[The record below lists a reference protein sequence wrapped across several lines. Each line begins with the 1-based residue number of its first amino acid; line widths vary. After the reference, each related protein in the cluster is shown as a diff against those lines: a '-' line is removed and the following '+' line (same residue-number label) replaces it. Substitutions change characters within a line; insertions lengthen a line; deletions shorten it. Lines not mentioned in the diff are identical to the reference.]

1 MGRWLAAISVCLGLL
16 LPAAA
21 DANQKDPRLN
31 PLFEQL
37 RSLSDPSEAKV
48 VEMTIWAIWS
58 EANDPATDS
67 LMTIGRQAMQAGN
80 LAGAVALFD
89 AVVTRRPDF
98 AEGWN
103 SRATALFMM
112 GQLQASAADVEKT
125 LALEPRHF
133 GALAG
138 LGQINLALD
147 REEEAL
153 KAFDAALKVNPHLQS
168 VRAAAETLRKRKK
181 DKDI

>member
-1 MGRWLAAISVCLGLL
+1 MVRWLFAICLSVGLL
-16 LPAAA
+16 LPGAGH
-21 DANQKDPRLN
+21 ANQKDPRL
-31 PLFEQL
+31 PTLFEKL
-37 RSLSDPSEAKV
+37 KAVSDPTEAKV

-58 EANDPATDS
+58 EAGDAATDS
-67 LMTIGRQAMQAGN
+67 LMTIGRQAMQAGD
-80 LAGAVALFD
+80 LPGAVALFD
-89 AVVTRRPDF
+89 AVVARKPDF

-103 SRATALFMM
+103 SRATALFFM

-138 LGQINLALD
+138 LGQINLALE
-147 REEEAL
+147 REDEAL
-153 KAFDAALKVNPHLQS
+153 KAFEAALKVNPHLES